1 MKDKVYS
8 TLLKNF
14 VVVLTMILT
23 IFTIILSSSSV
34 LAEELT
40 TKAEEPTTPD
50 YSTWKRTEL
59 SAGENIFDKY
69 LLIENIYGNSC
80 NLNLGNMVCNIDE
93 VGKGGIYVYDNTV
106 SLFIHLDD
114 TLYTDIEDYF
124 CEKIDF
130 DGKSY
135 FLFKFSSTTATF
147 KYDGNEFKYGDTN
160 TFKVDLTKVT
170 LDSPSPIIALEP
182 TDDSTVEPEEPTDEP
197 IVEPEEPTVEPDE
210 PIVKPDYATWERTE
224 ISTGDNVFNKYLL
237 IREVISSFI
246 LYIDNIEL
254 EFGEVVKGG
263 IEFDKDYNASLFI
276 YLDVNLYAEQVD
288 VSVER
293 INLDGVFYNLIKI
306 SSENVNFNYTY
317 YPGNYNGY
325 SQFSANLTNATLNY
339 PSPVLM
345 LVEPIV
351 VPDEPTVEP
360 DEPTDDNIQEDN
372 SSNVVERKDGFI
384 EMVGNT
390 TIKIF
395 RINDASSFDVG
406 VITLSVLGGLLFIAL
421 WLFLLIKIK

>member
-1 MKDKVYS
+1 MKKKFEIKNIFKTFALAFTTLAFMFGVLVTN
-8 TLLKNF
+8 TLLQ
-14 VVVLTMILT
+14 V
-23 IFTIILSSSSV
+23 
-34 LAEELT
+34 
-40 TKAEEPTTPD
+40 KAEERTTPD
-50 YSTWKRTEL
+50 YSTWKRTEI

-80 NLNLGNMVCNIDE
+80 NLNLDNMVCNIGE

-147 KYDGNEFKYGDTN
+147 KYNGYELKYGDTN
-160 TFKVDLTKVT
+160 EFKVDLTKVT

-197 IVEPEEPTVEPDE
+197 IVEPEEPTV
-210 PIVKPDYATWERTE
+210 KPDYATWERTE
-224 ISTGDNVFNKYLL
+224 ISTGDNVFSKYLL
-237 IREVISSFI
+237 TREALSSFI

-263 IEFDKDYNASLFI
+263 IEFDKDNNASLFI

-288 VSVER
+288 VLVEEL
-293 INLDGVFYNLIKI
+293 NLDGEIYNLIKI
-306 SSENVNFNYTY
+306 SSDNVNFNYIY
-317 YPGNYNGY
+317 SPGNYNGY

-339 PSPVLM
+339 PSPVLT
-345 LVEPIV
+345 LVEPV
-351 VPDEPTVEP
+351 VEPDEPTVEP
-360 DEPTDDNIQEDN
+360 DEPTDDNSQEDN
-372 SSNVVERKDGFI
+372 SSNVVEVKDNFI

-390 TIKIF
+390 SIVVFGLEKISAF
-395 RINDASSFDVG
+395 TAGIA
-406 VITLSVLGGLLFIAL
+406 TLGALALFIIVSAVV
-421 WLFLLIKIK
+421 IAIIAVSKK